1 MTDDRLVNIE
11 IKLTQQEDAVEE
23 LNKVIC
29 AQQKRVEQL
38 EAICAALIDHVKG
51 LSEAAGEG
59 SNARNE
65 TPPHY

>member
-29 AQQKRVEQL
+29 EQQKRVEKL
-38 EAICAALIDHVKG
+38 EAICAALINQVRG
-51 LSEAAGEG
+51 LSEIVGEG
-59 SNARNE
+59 SAPQNE

>member
-1 MTDDRLVNIE
+1 MIDDRLIDIE

-29 AQQKRVEQL
+29 EQQKRIEQL
-38 EAICAALIDHVKG
+38 EAICTALINHVKG
-51 LSEAAGEG
+51 LSEAAGEE
-59 SNARNE
+59 NQAQNE

>member
-1 MTDDRLVNIE
+1 MIDDRLIDIE

-29 AQQKRVEQL
+29 EQQKRIEQL
-38 EAICAALIDHVKG
+38 EAICAALINHVKG

-59 SNARNE
+59 NQAQNE

>member
-1 MTDDRLVNIE
+1 MTDNRLVNIE

-29 AQQKRVEQL
+29 EQQKRVEQL

-51 LSEAAGEG
+51 LSEAVGEG
-59 SNARNE
+59 NNAPNE

>member
-29 AQQKRVEQL
+29 EQQKRVEQL
-38 EAICAALIDHVKG
+38 EAICAALIDYVKG
-51 LSEAAGEG
+51 LSEAVGEG
-59 SNARNE
+59 NNAQNE
-65 TPPHY
+65 APPHY

>member
-1 MTDDRLVNIE
+1 MTEDRLVNIE

-29 AQQKRVEQL
+29 EQQKRVEQL
-38 EAICAALIDHVKG
+38 EAICAALINHVKG
-51 LSEAAGEG
+51 LSETAGEG
-59 SNARNE
+59 NQTQNE